1 MKCSVVIVAAGSGKR
16 MKSDISKQYLTINEK
31 PILAHT
37 IDKFENCSYID
48 EIIVV
53 VAENDISYCK
63 EKITEKYDFKKVR
76 KVVSG
81 GNERQVSVFNGLKE
95 VDKSTDIILIHDG
108 VRPFIKN
115 KDIIKIIEQTR
126 LYKACV
132 IGVKVKDT
140 VKICDENNNV
150 LETPDRKYLWAAQT
164 PQAFFSDIIISAY
177 KKAFYDNFIGTD
189 DCMIVERTGIKVKMI
204 EGSYDNIKITT
215 PEDLLIANAILQQ

>member
-37 IDKFENCSYID
+37 IEKFENCSYIN

-53 VAENDISYCK
+53 VTESDINYCREQIIAK
-63 EKITEKYDFKKVR
+63 YNSKKAKKIVI
-76 KVVSG
+76 G
-81 GNERQVSVFNGLKE
+81 GSERQISVFNGLKE
-95 VDKSTDIILIHDG
+95 VDKNTDIILIHDG

-115 KDIIKIIEQTR
+115 IDIIKIIEQTK

-140 VKICDENNNV
+140 IKICDESNNV

-164 PQAFFSDIIISAY
+164 PQAFFSDIIINAY
-177 KKAFYDNFIGTD
+177 QKAFRDNFIGTD
-189 DCMIVERTGIKVKMI
+189 DCMIVERTGIKIKMI